1 MGVCPPEKW
10 CIFNAAFLAAD
21 QRARVISAPT
31 VASCSFP
38 AKRQTMV
45 AHSYEVERRHQEQIQ
60 RESQRISGTTL
71 DFSSG
76 GRLEAGALYS
86 FHTDSQKEAEVFVA
100 RSNTKT
106 PHSQFQHSHSHFGKS
121 CTSARQLGAH
131 AELDKEHDPSLS
143 SLPSSENPSTS
154 SLPQSLCNF
163 LARAS

>member
-31 VASCSFP
+31 VAGCSFP

-71 DFSSG
+71 EFSSG
-76 GRLEAGALYS
+76 GRLEAGALYN
-86 FHTDSQKEAEVFVA
+86 FHTDSQKEADVLWPRA
-100 RSNTKT
+100 T
-106 PHSQFQHSHSHFGKS
+106 PKHHTPNFSIA
-121 CTSARQLGAH
+121 TATLGR
-131 AELDKEHDPSLS
+131 AEPVPDSWEQMLS
-143 SLPSSENPSTS
+143 
-154 SLPQSLCNF
+154 
-163 LARAS
+163 